1 MYMKVFPHGQGGGDG
16 PTHYLVRPDY
26 PGRAE
31 LPPEVLRG
39 DVETTRDLIDSL
51 DTKWKFTAGV
61 LSWHPDDAV
70 TPEQERRV
78 MDDFEDMAFAG
89 LEPDQR
95 NILWVRHSHAGHH
108 ELHFVIPRVELS
120 SGKALNPCP
129 PGWQKHFDVFRDLH
143 NHREGWARPDDP
155 ARARLHTPEHVDL
168 HNARLLRWGKTP
180 NKDDRA
186 AAKDAVHEYMRANI
200 EQGLVRNRADVLQTL
215 VGAGLEINRTGKDY
229 ITVKDPESGEKLR
242 LKGGIYAEHWKLEL
256 ADREIEG
263 QDRAGT
269 SGDGSPDPATVRRLE
284 SEFARIV
291 ENRAQ
296 YSRGR
301 YPAPAHQLGTERD
314 FTLPDSERRLWL
326 EMPANSDHHP
336 MHPDKRYVERLG
348 LADSG
353 REENHDFAPGDNH
366 VVGAER
372 AIGSGE
378 RPDMG
383 HLQGAGI
390 LPIGGQKLS
399 VDAGRLD
406 NHPRRDAERQAR
418 SLENSEEISHDRTG
432 THSQEH
438 LARFGARID
447 RHAEKP
453 RHIPGQPSAQP
464 GESQPSHPAAT
475 GENQATPGRATGVST
490 ALATLERYTREL
502 GTALVALERLIE
514 RQIERL
520 RKKEQEQQ
528 RSRWPS
534 LGR

>member
-1 MYMKVFPHGQGGGDG
+1 MKVFPHGQGGGDG

-26 PGRAE
+26 PGRDE
-31 LPPEVLRG
+31 QPPEVLRG

-78 MDDFEDMAFAG
+78 MDDFEEMAFAG
-89 LEPDQR
+89 LESDQR

-120 SGKALNPCP
+120 SGKAFNPCP
-129 PGWQKHFDVFRDLH
+129 PGWQKNFDVFRDMH

-155 ARARLHTPEHVDL
+155 ARARLHTPEHADL

-180 NKDDRA
+180 SKDDRA
-186 AAKDAVHEYMRANI
+186 AAKEAIHSYMQANI
-200 EQGLVRNRADVLQTL
+200 EQGLVRSREDVLQAL
-215 VGAGLEINRTGKDY
+215 AGAGLEINRTGKDY

-263 QDRAGT
+263 QNRAGT
-269 SGDGSPDPATVRRLE
+269 AGDGNFDPTTVRHLE

-291 ENRAQ
+291 EKRAQ
-296 YSRGR
+296 YNRGR
-301 YPAPAHQLGTERD
+301 YPAPAHQLGAERD

-326 EMPANSDHHP
+326 EMPASPGHHP
-336 MHPDKRYVERLG
+336 VHPDERDIQRLG
-348 LADSG
+348 LANAG
-353 REENHDFAPGDNH
+353 REENHGLAPGNNH
-366 VVGAER
+366 AVGTER
-372 AIGSGE
+372 IPGSAE

-383 HLQGAGI
+383 HIQGVGTI
-390 LPIGGQKLS
+390 SLGGQELS
-399 VDAGRLD
+399 ADAGRLD
-406 NHPRRDAERQAR
+406 NHPQRNGRETRR
-418 SLENSEEISHDRTG
+418 LENSEEISHDRTG
-432 THSQEH
+432 THAQKH
-438 LARFGARID
+438 IAHPGAGFD
-447 RHAEKP
+447 RHAENP
-453 RHIPGQPSAQP
+453 RHIPGQSATQP
-464 GESQPSHPAAT
+464 GEPRSGHPPAT
-475 GENQATPGRATGVST
+475 GENRATPGRTGRIST

-502 GTALVALERLIE
+502 GTALVAFERLVE

-520 RKKEQEQQ
+520 REQERQ
-528 RSRWPS
+528 RSRGPGM
-534 LGR
+534 GR